1 MTDRIKMRGGGG
13 SDIVDDDSKSLQN
26 NERDAD
32 TAKGDIIGASQSQP
46 DVSNTTDAITTSAS
60 KFWTQNKRI
69 TAASI
74 SLAALVLATAAVVG
88 TAASNKTSLSNLG
101 VGGEPPISASAREE
115 PGSETMA
122 LPCKNWCHSLQHAS
136 TPWST
141 KCNWKNC
148 KGCDSCKEEVK
159 PFFMDVTLEV
169 NHPSNNWDGDDLNHS
184 FRPGLFHFSASFPDW
199 DNDGF
204 LDYFHSNHWKMDY
217 AADFDFGMSR
227 PGATDTLSGGGVRM
241 FHSIGH
247 DTFVDTD
254 KEQMFHDCHGATFAD
269 MDGDGLLDL
278 LISAGGG
285 RGTWDWDSVQN
296 DNLLF
301 WGDKSQGDTLA
312 RLTGGREAARAAG
325 VECANCRS
333 RFMLVTDANRDG
345 KLDVFPISDVRVD
358 DFLTPTPLLLNNG
371 NRTFSNHLEMQ
382 EYTRTILLT
391 DADGDGHAQEYMVF
405 RATCFRDP
413 SFGEHPESHHEFCST
428 RPEKTT
434 AIYKFDDEKNQ
445 MILISPT
452 YHRSQSNQVY
462 TPWNN
467 VAVIDSISGDFDF
480 DQKADQIVLFRDK
493 IVFYYSSDRLA
504 GQLPLYN
511 EDLGQSGSSEMN
523 VPCSKTAFAI
533 RAADID
539 NDGKLELIIM
549 CDTPGELFV
558 LSLQN
563 PKSWMIEDW
572 PLGDLQRTTG
582 WKPEPRDIELACDG
596 REGRE
601 GYSDYWGKVC
611 SKSSVPTPRMYGF
624 QLIDLNNDGFL
635 DAVLASGIGYQRFF
649 LNNPEASKGNR
660 FIRVELKST
669 VSNVHSIGTTLIFEA
684 SGLEPQLREITSFGY
699 GNSRG
704 GGVDDRIVFGLGQN
718 AEPVSLTVRWPSMKE
733 TVISL
738 TGLGLG
744 HISNYSNPIIVT
756 EDIA

>member
-1 MTDRIKMRGGGG
+1 MRGGGG

-32 TAKGDIIGASQSQP
+32 TEKGDIIGASQSQP
-46 DVSNTTDAITTSAS
+46 EVSNTTDSITTSAS

-69 TAASI
+69 STAASI
-74 SLAALVLATAAVVG
+74 SLAALVLVTAAVAG
-88 TAASNKTSLSNLG
+88 TAVPNKTSLIG
-101 VGGEPPISASAREE
+101 VGEEPPISASAREE

-122 LPCKNWCHSLQHAS
+122 QPCKNWCHSLEHAS
-136 TPWST
+136 TPWSI

-184 FRPGLFHFSASFPDW
+184 FRPGSFHFSASFPDW

-204 LDYFHSNHWKMDY
+204 LDYFYSNHFKMDY

-227 PGATDTLSGGGVRM
+227 PGATDTLSGGGRM
-241 FHSIGH
+241 FHSIGQ

-254 KEQMFHDCHGATFAD
+254 KEQMFHDCHASTFAD

-278 LISAGGG
+278 LISVGGG
-285 RGTWDWDSVQN
+285 RGKSDSVQN

-325 VECANCRS
+325 VECANCRG

-345 KLDVFPISDVRVD
+345 KLDVFPISNVRVD
-358 DFLTPTPLLLNNG
+358 DLLTPTSLLLNNG
-371 NRTFSNHLEMQ
+371 NRTFTNHLEMQ

-413 SFGEHPESHHEFCST
+413 SFGEYPESHHEFCST

-434 AIYKFDDEKNQ
+434 AIYKFDPAKNQ

-452 YHRSQSNQVY
+452 YHRSQSNQDY

-467 VAVIDSISGDFDF
+467 EVVIDAISGDFDF

-493 IVFYYSSDRLA
+493 IVFYYSSDLHA

-523 VPCSKTAFAI
+523 V
-533 RAADID
+533 
-539 NDGKLELIIM
+539 LL
-549 CDTPGELFV
+549 
-558 LSLQN
+558 
-563 PKSWMIEDW
+563 
-572 PLGDLQRTTG
+572 
-582 WKPEPRDIELACDG
+582 
-596 REGRE
+596 
-601 GYSDYWGKVC
+601 
-611 SKSSVPTPRMYGF
+611 
-624 QLIDLNNDGFL
+624 
-635 DAVLASGIGYQRFF
+635 
-649 LNNPEASKGNR
+649 
-660 FIRVELKST
+660 
-669 VSNVHSIGTTLIFEA
+669 
-684 SGLEPQLREITSFGY
+684 
-699 GNSRG
+699 
-704 GGVDDRIVFGLGQN
+704 
-718 AEPVSLTVRWPSMKE
+718 
-733 TVISL
+733 
-738 TGLGLG
+738 
-744 HISNYSNPIIVT
+744 
-756 EDIA
+756 